1 MYYNWHQVYSQK
13 HLKLPPK
20 NHCNKRGRKA
30 YSRGANGKIFRPTQ
44 TNNKKSKKIK
54 AEENVNSAA

>member
-1 MYYNWHQVYSQK
+1 MLLVLTINVA
-13 HLKLPPK
+13 K
-20 NHCNKRGRKA
+20 NHGSKRGRKA

-54 AEENVNSAA
+54 DKESVKSAV